1 MTKNEFRYVKTS
13 PETIPFAVLVY
24 VRFPLSLRYVWSAMS
39 ELARNAEG
47 VVPAY
52 FLKAALNVDLQ
63 LNPTSSA
70 ISRMV
75 LWVSAD
81 N

>member
-13 PETIPFAVLVY
+13 PETIPLAVLVY

-47 VVPAY
+47 IVPAY
-52 FLKAALNVDLQ
+52 FLNAALNVDL
-63 LNPTSSA
+63 LLKPTSSA